1 MSPMSYEEVTESS
14 YLVLYYRNLKAT
26 KTVCFELL
34 RRFCSFLIPQ
44 GITFISPGLR
54 VTSDFGGLT
63 EPETFSIE

>member
-34 RRFCSFLIPQ
+34 
-44 GITFISPGLR
+44 
-54 VTSDFGGLT
+54 
-63 EPETFSIE
+63 